1 MQPEPQQCL
10 RVNTTLLDKGGGHVP
25 YHQDAAGQ
33 VSTSGV
39 LAFRVLKK
47 GKEKVGDGKRR
58 RPLVCK
64 TYVCMRES
72 VLLTLISPEPNSGW
86 HLILN
91 K

>member
-1 MQPEPQQCL
+1 M
-10 RVNTTLLDKGGGHVP
+10 P
-25 YHQDAAGQ
+25 YRQDAPGQ
-33 VSTSGV
+33 VSKTGV

-47 GKEKVGDGKRR
+47 GEEKVGDGKRR
-58 RPLVCK
+58 QPLVFK